1 MTKRISTDAADSD
14 EQPRADPE
22 IREISEDLDKTRI
35 DKNDPSRV
43 TRYAIIPIIVNSA
56 PSDGGVP
63 SKYSKQVKAMID
75 TGATGSAVSGILASE
90 LHLEVVGS
98 EIGIGM
104 DGKPGP
110 VPLYLGHIT
119 VPDLSCHWNRQ
130 ILMQTG
136 GGQGVFDV
144 IIGNDIL
151 QSCVFTVYG
160 PNDRFT
166 LRYVG

>member
-1 MTKRISTDAADSD
+1 VLPKH
-14 EQPRADPE
+14 
-22 IREISEDLDKTRI
+22 
-35 DKNDPSRV
+35 
-43 TRYAIIPIIVNSA
+43 
-56 PSDGGVP
+56 
-63 SKYSKQVKAMID
+63 SKQVNAMID
-75 TGATGSAVSGILASE
+75 TGATGSAVSKDLAEE
-90 LHLEVVGS
+90 LHLEVIGP

-110 VPLYLGHIT
+110 VPLRLGHIT

-136 GGQGVFDV
+136 ASQGLYDV

-151 QSCVFTVYG
+151 QSCIFTVDG
-160 PNDRFT
+160 PAGRFT

>member
-1 MTKRISTDAADSD
+1 MIKRTNTSTTGSN
-14 EQPRADPE
+14 EQPRANPE
-22 IREISEDLDKTRI
+22 LREISGDLDKTRI

-43 TRYAIIPIIVNSA
+43 TRYAVIPIIINSA
-56 PSDGGVP
+56 PSDGAVP
-63 SKYSKQVKAMID
+63 SKYSKQVNAMID
-75 TGATGSAVSGILASE
+75 TGATGSAVSGILAEE
-90 LHLEVVGS
+90 LHLEVIGS

-110 VPLYLGHIT
+110 VSLYLGHIT

-130 ILMQTG
+130 ILMPTG
-136 GGQGVFDV
+136 GGQGVYDV

-151 QSCVFTVYG
+151 QSCVFTVDG
-160 PNDRFT
+160 PADRFT